1 MDLITIDTET
11 FYSQDFSLT
20 KVTTEEYIR
29 SPLFEVIGLSVKRN
43 NEGTQWASGTHE
55 QLKEWLHAEFNWA
68 DSMVLAHNT
77 MFDGAILNW
86 IFGINP
92 RVFLDTLCMGRAL
105 HGVEVGGS
113 LKVMAERYGL
123 GEKGTEIV
131 NAKGKRRADFSE
143 EELSRYGDYCIN
155 DVELTYK
162 LFKILAKGFPKQE
175 LKLIDTTLRMFIEPT
190 LDLNLPLLEAHL
202 GDIQD
207 RKHQLLENA
216 GVTRDLLLS
225 NPKFAELLRGLGV
238 EPPMK
243 ESPTTGK
250 QTLALAKNDEG
261 FKALQEHEDDRVQAL
276 VAARLGTKSTLEE
289 TRTQRFIDIAKRGKL
304 PVPVRYYAAHTGR
317 WGGDD
322 KINLQNLPSRGTNA
336 NKLKRSIV
344 APEGHYIID
353 ADSAQIEARV
363 LAWLAGQDD
372 LTNVFN
378 KNNAEILAGV
388 DKKDFKYDPYKLMA
402 ATIYNKPEEDITSA
416 ERFVGK
422 TTILGCFGAD
432 TKVLTDRGWKRI
444 VEVQATDLLWDG
456 EEWVNHQGV
465 IPKGLKEVVTAYG
478 VDATP
483 EHEILTGH
491 GWREWC
497 EVTTNPSLF
506 QSALRKASSPSS
518 TGNNISNL
526 SVNPQGGIRWLD
538 ALVGGKDSSIGITLK
553 PNVLHVAIRAL
564 RGQVTALARS
574 IGGTKILSRT
584 WNTVNDCLTGS
595 RVAFHDAIQPL
606 ANHTHIMG
614 VEGSLSTNR
623 GELTGVLSYDTS
635 RHWIIG
641 KKPIETLTEST
652 TTKGTSP
659 ITYVLQRDP
668 KTQKTNV
675 RRVQCRKKLMTYDIA
690 YAGPRNRFTIA
701 TDVGNLIVHNCGYG
715 MGAVK
720 FQAQLKAF
728 GHDMDLDET
737 RRIIHIYRDK
747 NNEIVNLWR
756 EAQNVLVNMLSN
768 IAAPLG
774 REGILE
780 VVPSKRAIKL
790 PSGLLMR
797 YDDLDF
803 EQGEKG
809 LEFNYKTRRGRTRI
823 YGGKVV
829 ENVCQGIAR
838 CIIGE
843 QMLKIASRYKVVLTV
858 HDSVACVVPKSEVDE
873 AVAYVESAMR
883 WVPDW
888 AQGLPLNCESG
899 YAESY
904 GDC

>member
-1 MDLITIDTET
+1 MDLITIDFET

-20 KVTTEEYIR
+20 KVTTEEYVR
-29 SPLFEVIGLSVKRN
+29 SPLFEVIGIGVKRN

-55 QLKEWLHAEFNWA
+55 QLKEWLQTEFNWEE
-68 DSMVLAHNT
+68 SMVLAHNT
-77 MFDGAILNW
+77 MFDGAILHW
-86 IFGINP
+86 IFDVNP
-92 RVFLDTLCMGRAL
+92 RAYLDTLCMGRAL

-113 LKVMAERYGL
+113 LKAMAERYGL
-123 GEKGTEIV
+123 GEKGTEVV

-162 LFKILAKGFPKQE
+162 LFNILSKDFPKQE

-190 LDLNLPLLEAHL
+190 LDLNLPLLESHL
-202 GDIQD
+202 EEVQD
-207 RKHQLLENA
+207 RKHQLLEDA
-216 GVTRDLLLS
+216 GVTRDLLMS

-261 FKALQEHEDDRVQAL
+261 FKALQQHPDDRVQAL

-322 KINLQNLPSRGTNA
+322 KINLQNLPSRGANA
-336 NKLKRSIV
+336 NKLKRAII

-363 LAWLAGQDD
+363 LAWLAGQED
-372 LTNVFN
+372 LIEVFD

-402 ATIYNKPEEDITSA
+402 SRIYGKPPEDITDS

-456 EEWVNHQGV
+456 EEWVTHQGV
-465 IPKGLKEVVTAYG
+465 VPKGLKEVITAYG

-491 GWREWC
+491 GWREWH

-506 QSALRKASSPSS
+506 QSALRRANSQYLI
-518 TGNNISNL
+518 GNNTSNR
-526 SVNPQGGIRWLD
+526 P
-538 ALVGGKDSSIGITLK
+538 VGQS
-553 PNVLHVAIRAL
+553 A
-564 RGQVTALARS
+564 Q
-574 IGGTKILSRT
+574 
-584 WNTVNDCLTGS
+584 
-595 RVAFHDAIQPL
+595 Q
-606 ANHTHIMG
+606 
-614 VEGSLSTNR
+614 
-623 GELTGVLSYDTS
+623 
-635 RHWIIG
+635 
-641 KKPIETLTEST
+641 
-652 TTKGTSP
+652 
-659 ITYVLQRDP
+659 
-668 KTQKTNV
+668 
-675 RRVQCRKKLMTYDIA
+675 VQCSKKLMTYDIA

-701 TDVGNLIVHNCGYG
+701 TDAGNLIVHNCGYG

-720 FQAQLKAF
+720 FQAQLKTF
-728 GHDMDLDET
+728 GHDMDLDEA
-737 RRIIHIYRDK
+737 RRVIQIYRDK

-756 EAQNVLVNMLSN
+756 ESQNVLVNMLSN

-774 REGILE
+774 REGVLE

-797 YDDLDF
+797 YDGLDF

-809 LEFNYKTRRGRTRI
+809 LEFSYKTRRGRTRI

-843 QMLKIASRYKVVLTV
+843 QMLKIAKRYKVVLTV
-858 HDSVACVVPKSEVDE
+858 HDAVACVVPKSEVDE
-873 AVAYVESAMR
+873 AVAYVEEALR